1 MKTRFD
7 KANAQK
13 VGRLLLLA
21 SSLIAVAVFPV
32 SANTAYK
39 EIEWTEL
46 MPAEDLAAL
55 LNPPS
60 YLDSVQDGSQQDSVD
75 AFSNQEF
82 QDDRARAFQDAL
94 TSLNVVADFDGKG
107 IKIPG
112 YIVPLQQNADKEVT
126 EFFIVPYFG
135 ACLHMPPPPPNQ
147 IIYAK
152 YPDGIELE
160 SLYTAF
166 WFTGTVKIQTID
178 NALGTSAYSMTL
190 DTIDT
195 YEE

>member
-1 MKTRFD
+1 MVVT
-7 KANAQK
+7 A
-13 VGRLLLLA
+13 
-21 SSLIAVAVFPV
+21 FPAT
-32 SANTAYK
+32 ANTAFK

-60 YLDSVQDGSQQDSVD
+60 YLDNVQDGSQQDSVD

-82 QDDRARAFQDAL
+82 QDERAKAFQDAL
-94 TSLNVVADFDGKG
+94 TSLNVVKSFDGKG

-112 YIVPLQQNADKEVT
+112 YIVPLQQNAEQEVT

-152 YPDGIELE
+152 FPDGIELD
-160 SLYTAF
+160 SLYNAF
-166 WFTGTVKIQTID
+166 WFTGTLKIQTID

-190 DTIDT
+190 DSFDV